1 MFVNREGRNII
12 LIGNASTE
20 WFSIIPVHA
29 TNKFVID
36 NRMNIYSTWF
46 LVEICFTERAD
57 DLELQ
62 ILASRLQ
69 SSDGDLGGG
78 WFNIHYPC
86 VTLIS
91 RRSNAIPGVFI
102 PGSLPFT
109 LPRDSRSLLIWFS
122 SSEVLLVL
130 SDLNKDKLFHIKV
143 GVADTAFFKKNEY
156 FHWMNNQKTFEWIFS
171 LNECSAFFL
180 NEFFF
185 EWIIFF
191 FEWIFLMNE

>member
-1 MFVNREGRNII
+1 
-12 LIGNASTE
+12 
-20 WFSIIPVHA
+20 
-29 TNKFVID
+29 
-36 NRMNIYSTWF
+36 MNIYISTWF

-69 SSDGDLGGG
+69 SSDGEQGGG

-109 LPRDSRSLLIWFS
+109 LPKDSRSLLLWFS

-130 SDLNKDKLFHIKV
+130 SDLNKDKLFHIKDQDKFTQAALV
-143 GVADTAFFKKNEY
+143 ECWR
-156 FHWMNNQKTFEWIFS
+156 HEERRFS
-171 LNECSAFFL
+171 ANWAPCRFAEKLGPALFGAQFAISGRIGL
-180 NEFFF
+180 DGWVDGSLG
-185 EWIIFF
+185 WII
-191 FEWIFLMNE
+191 EHRTVLITYWNHSSPIGWT